1 MDLMEF
7 ESDDGPNSWVGSSGI
22 GARVAVLDTGIYP
35 EHQDFCGDNGTFN
48 ESAQIMDVSTCDA
61 LDAPYDFVTGGTPT
75 SSDILDGIKAVTGAD
90 YEDEDAAPYDK
101 NGHGTHVSGIIGAR
115 VNGEGIGGAAYNAT
129 ILPIRVL
136 APYLDKDDDLIG
148 LGQTS
153 WIVNGINYAVTNN
166 ADVINMSLGGIF
178 NTNDDLIMIS
188 AINAAYNA
196 GVLIVAAAGN
206 ESSDFDNTKVAPAYY
221 SNVMSVSSVNNT
233 GQFASG
239 YSNFGDSLDVAAVG
253 TYVYNAGINSPV
265 SYVYQTGTS
274 MATPYVSA
282 LAALIVSKNNLNGSE
297 ALSPDDIRSII
308 KDTASNATTPNE
320 EFGYGIINANAAIAL
335 INNFDPTDA
344 DTYPSLYS
352 NKVLCY
358 PNPFYR
364 NQSNFTDCSIIQNQT
379 GSAEYSVYSRRGQ
392 QVASGGLTISSTKS
406 IFSWNGTDLNGD
418 RLPNGVYQLVLTLTP
433 SDGTSSPVTYKH
445 LVTLL

>member
-1 MDLMEF
+1 
-7 ESDDGPNSWVGSSGI
+7 
-22 GARVAVLDTGIYP
+22 
-35 EHQDFCGDNGTFN
+35 
-48 ESAQIMDVSTCDA
+48 
-61 LDAPYDFVTGGTPT
+61 
-75 SSDILDGIKAVTGAD
+75 
-90 YEDEDAAPYDK
+90 
-101 NGHGTHVSGIIGAR
+101 
-115 VNGEGIGGAAYNAT
+115 
-129 ILPIRVL
+129 
-136 APYLDKDDDLIG
+136 
-148 LGQTS
+148 
-153 WIVNGINYAVTNN
+153 
-166 ADVINMSLGGIF
+166 
-178 NTNDDLIMIS
+178 
-188 AINAAYNA
+188 
-196 GVLIVAAAGN
+196 
-206 ESSDFDNTKVAPAYY
+206 
-221 SNVMSVSSVNNT
+221 
-233 GQFASG
+233 
-239 YSNFGDSLDVAAVG
+239 
-253 TYVYNAGINSPV
+253 
-265 SYVYQTGTS
+265 

-358 PNPFYR
+358 PNPLYR